1 MYTPE
6 RFLLAELAL
15 PLATLHFDTLSFQ
28 FQIASN
34 NEFVKEK
41 MWSWVLLKRFPGGE
55 NVVKLKLAMTSSS
68 FG

>member
-41 MWSWVLLKRFPGGE
+41 
-55 NVVKLKLAMTSSS
+55 NVKLSIIKTISRGEKRS
-68 FG
+68 